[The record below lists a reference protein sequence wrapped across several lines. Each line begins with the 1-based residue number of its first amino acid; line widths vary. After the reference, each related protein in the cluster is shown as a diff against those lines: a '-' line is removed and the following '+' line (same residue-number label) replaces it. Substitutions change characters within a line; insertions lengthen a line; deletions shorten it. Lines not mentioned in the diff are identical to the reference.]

1 MKTKII
7 TLTLLLSLCTSV
19 HTFGQDVRL
28 TAEQYR
34 QMVVDYSLRLKMS
47 RERSSSATDK
57 MKAVKT
63 GYYPSLSLAAN
74 GSYTLGNDVAFGDI
88 HLKEYNYT
96 GNLTLQ
102 QRIYSGGAVR
112 NQSRAATIEA
122 DIAKIGEKDALQN
135 VLYSADM
142 IYLGSMAAYEQM
154 LVMNQYVDIVSNL
167 YSVVE
172 NRFKD
177 GYVSRT
183 DLLMVETR
191 LNEAKINQINS
202 RKLYQQNIQQL
213 NTELGVDP
221 MTTYV
226 LDTLSLPM
234 TVLEASMD
242 KILEQRADYLG
253 AARQVDLAAA
263 NVRVARSRFNPQLV
277 AGVQGIYGTQQLN
290 FTGET
295 KGYGAAFVQLSVPIL
310 MWGERHF
317 TISSIKANERSA
329 VLAREQMRDQ
339 IQGQV
344 ANARIAMT
352 QTYEQANMAMQNVR
366 VASENLELNTFSYA
380 EGRLP
385 ILDVLQ
391 SQISW
396 IQSYTNM
403 VSSTY
408 SYMNSVID
416 YRKAIGQIDK
426 DAKSF

>member
-1 MKTKII
+1 MKNRIVI
-7 TLTLLLSLCTSV
+7 LMLALTISSTV
-19 HTFGQDVRL
+19 FAFGQDRRL

-34 QMVVDYSLRLKMS
+34 QMVADYSLRLKIS
-47 RERSSSATDK
+47 RERSLSATDK

-102 QRIYSGGAVR
+102 QRIYSGGSVR

-135 VLYSADM
+135 VLYVADM
-142 IYLGSMAAYEQM
+142 LYLGSVAAYEQM
-154 LVMNQYVDIVSNL
+154 LVMDQYVNIVNNL
-167 YSVVE
+167 YSVVDT
-172 NRFKD
+172 RFKD

-191 LNEAKINQINS
+191 LNEAKISQINS
-202 RKLYQQNIQQL
+202 RKLYQQTIQQL

-221 MTTYV
+221 LTTYL
-226 LDTLSLPM
+226 LDTLSLPTM
-234 TVLEASMD
+234 VDQASMD
-242 KILEQRADYLG
+242 KILEQRADYVG
-253 AARQVDLAAA
+253 TARQVDLAAA

-317 TISSIKANERSA
+317 TVSSVKANERSA

-403 VSSTY
+403 ISSTY
-408 SYMNSVID
+408 DYMSSVID
-416 YRKAIGQIDK
+416 YRKSIGEIDQ
-426 DAKSF
+426 